1 MLQLNRYKIFN
12 ANVDTLHNLSV
23 DNSTPPREE
32 FVTGSQL
39 LAVDFDHVKDE
50 YTRNLH
56 ITNESSD
63 SVDALI
69 NIRGVSTFVE
79 FRNGKIVEKKKIRNK
94 ARDSLLIL
102 CDIANKHIGYTRQY
116 MNFILVYNAAKNPM
130 TTDERQM
137 ISEDYGL
144 EPGNGSLEYICRQLT
159 KLSNKKFVRF
169 GLELLQTMY
178 FKDVYTFT
186 KKEFE
191 VYLNEK

>member
-1 MLQLNRYKIFN
+1 MLQLKRYKIFRD
-12 ANVDTLHNLSV
+12 NVDTLHNLSV
-23 DNSTPPREE
+23 DNSKPPRKE
-32 FVTGSQL
+32 FVTNSQL
-39 LAVDFDHVKDE
+39 LAVGFDHVKDE
-50 YTRNLH
+50 YTRKLN
-56 ITNESSD
+56 ITNASSD
-63 SVDALI
+63 SVDALL
-69 NIRGVSTFVE
+69 NIRGVSTFIE
-79 FRNGKIVEKKKIRNK
+79 FKNGKIVEKKKIRNK

-102 CDIANKHIGYTRQY
+102 CDIANKHIGYTRQD

-144 EPGNGSLEYICRQLT
+144 EPGNGSLEYICLQLT
-159 KLSNKKFVRF
+159 KLSKKRFVRF

-191 VYLNEK
+191 DFLKNR